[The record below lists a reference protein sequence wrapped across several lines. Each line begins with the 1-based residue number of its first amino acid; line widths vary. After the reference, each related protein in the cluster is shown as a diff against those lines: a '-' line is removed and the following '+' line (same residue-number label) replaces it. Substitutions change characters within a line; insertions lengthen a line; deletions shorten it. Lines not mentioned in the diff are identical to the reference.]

1 MDRRQFSA
9 PSVLE
14 DCKDT
19 ELTNGQE
26 RGHGVGR
33 IMYSDTMERVEPIV
47 VIKYGAFFYVPFVL
61 YGYSSRSCFF
71 YMFTYFSI
79 FLLSFHK

>member
-14 DCKDT
+14 DCKDM

-33 IMYSDTMERVEPIV
+33 IMYSDTMELVEPTV
-47 VIKYGAFFYVPFVL
+47 VIKNGAFFYVPFVFIGLRLLL
-61 YGYSSRSCFF
+61 YVCPLISSPFR
-71 YMFTYFSI
+71 
-79 FLLSFHK
+79 HR